1 MAIDSGEKTYLSH
14 TAQQVDDAI
23 DAAALKVSDVT
34 YTGSTGKLQ
43 KTIGSNTTDILTVDA
58 TPTENS
64 TNPVKSGGVYTM
76 LAAKQ
81 DIIKVVDVQCYLNS
95 LNFIQS
101 TGTGQSDGIWYIPS
115 ADAVSIT
122 GISNIFAVSICDWGS
137 LLDTEVVQPYISANG
152 TKISFL
158 SNVGTFRAATSITIR
173 AIGI

>member
-23 DAAALKVSDVT
+23 DAVALKVSDVT

-64 TNPVKSGGVYTM
+64 TNPIKSGGVYTAI
-76 LAAKQ
+76 AAKQ
-81 DIIKVVDVQCYLNS
+81 DTLKVVDVKCDLNS
-95 LNFIQS
+95 LNFMQS
-101 TGTGQSDGIWYIPS
+101 TGTGSNDGIWYVPQ
-115 ADAVSIT
+115 AYAVSVPGMT
-122 GISNIFAVSICDWGS
+122 TIFAVSICNWES
-137 LLDTEVVQPYISANG
+137 LLDTDVVQPYISANG
-152 TKISFL
+152 TKIAFL
-158 SNVGTFRAATSITIR
+158 SNTDTFRNATYLTIR